1 MSVES
6 FIKENVHL
14 LGGKVHIAPDIPSKK
29 LDGAIASM
37 APNQDPDYVVAIVD
51 TTIFGGG
58 EEGALLTGEFLYLHA
73 IASPV
78 QQFQLSALSGAD
90 YTTTEVKKGDKTQIV
105 EHVSLRFKNGSATDV
120 TSSLSGMSLKG
131 FTNFIN
137 EMVKSV
143 NTDAD
148 FVSTSQVRPLSAM
161 SPEIKKAYIKVLC
174 NFALSNDNL
183 IDATEYAEIVSLMS
197 RIEMDKDS
205 RIEIRTYMV
214 SSDYIEP
221 LSSLLSF
228 LTEEIDAGVSEI
240 AMQSLMKDCLFLH
253 RKVNPTYEWT
263 SNSFLRDLQNK
274 IGLSDAQVNTILEAI
289 INDENILSQRKS
301 DSEIQKAI
309 KDTAAK
315 AAAVGVPLT
324 AIYFSGTM
332 GLSAAG
338 LTSALA
344 HLGLGGLLGFSPMVT
359 GIGVAVLMGVGAY
372 QGVKKVTGLKDLE
385 NNKQREL
392 LLQEI
397 IKNSQRSLDYLIED
411 VNEIAALLQKAIE
424 KENQDEIKLQKLSA
438 ILAMLSKGAQETSGQ
453 IQYAEKEKLLARI
466 PLKLRQMDRDRI
478 IELTEGATKQRI
490 RTLILDAYTENT
502 ETSENNAPITIYTL
516 NDTLPIN
523 ELETI
528 YNALD
533 NIGYFK
539 VADAAVA
546 SVKSVAKGIL
556 GNLTK

>member
-6 FIKENVHL
+6 FIKEHISMV
-14 LGGKVHIAPDIPSKK
+14 GGKAHIAPDIPAKK
-29 LDGAIASM
+29 LDGAISAM
-37 APNQDPDYVVAIVD
+37 APGQNPDYVVAIVD
-51 TTIFGGG
+51 TTLFGSGK
-58 EEGALLTGEFLYLHA
+58 EGALFTGEYLYLHSLSGPA
-73 IASPV
+73 
-78 QQFQLSALSGAD
+78 QKYQLREISGAD
-90 YTTTEVKKGDKTQIV
+90 YQVSQVKNGDKVQTI
-105 EHVSLRFKNGSATDV
+105 EHVSLCFKNGSATDI
-120 TSSLSGMSLKG
+120 TSILSGMSLKG

-137 EMVKSV
+137 EMAESA
-143 NTDAD
+143 NSED

-161 SPEIKKAYIKVLC
+161 SPEIKKAYVKVLC
-174 NFALSNDNL
+174 NFSLANDSL
-183 IDATEYAEIVSLMS
+183 IDSTEYAEIVSLMS

-205 RIEIRTYMV
+205 RIEMRTYMI
-214 SSDYIEP
+214 SSDCTED
-221 LSSLLSF
+221 LSTLLDF
-228 LTEEIDAGVSEI
+228 LKEKIDDGVFEI

-253 RKVNPTYEWT
+253 RKTDSTHEWSANP
-263 SNSFLRDLQNK
+263 FLKDLQGK
-274 IGLSDAQVNTILEAI
+274 IDLSDAQVNTILEAI

-424 KENQDEIKLQKLSA
+424 KENQDEIKFQKLSA
-438 ILAMLSKGAQETSGQ
+438 ILTMLSKGAQGTSNQ
-453 IQYAEKEKLLARI
+453 IQYAEKEKLLAKL
-466 PLKLRQMDRDRI
+466 PLSLRQTDRNRI
-478 IELTEGATKQRI
+478 IELTEGATKQKI
-490 RTLILDAYTENT
+490 RTLILNAYNEETELD
-502 ETSENNAPITIYTL
+502 ENNVSNTMYVL
-516 NDTLPIN
+516 NDTLPIT
-523 ELETI
+523 ELESI
-528 YNALD
+528 YHALD
-533 NIGYFK
+533 GIGYFK
-539 VADAAVA
+539 VTDAAMA
-546 SVKSVAKGIL
+546 SVKSAAKGFL
-556 GNLTK
+556 SNLTK